1 MGRFFLLTALL
12 LAAFT
17 VPAALSAD
25 TPGDGTLSVKRG
37 RGSVVLK
44 LKGTVIG
51 RLANGRVQVKDFKP
65 FDSNVALFT
74 GCRVKH
80 PTIYLTVC
88 QGRRIG
94 YRVLDGRFNINVRG
108 SGISI
113 SAVGTGFVTVDGRGE
128 DGFPDG
134 VMSMNDQPY
143 ESLPD
148 DTTTL
153 QLEAP
158 PVGTKRPSLAS

>member
-51 RLANGRVQVKDFKP
+51 RLTNGRVQVKDFRP

-74 GCRVKH
+74 GCKVRH
-80 PTIYLTVC
+80 PTISLTVC
-88 QGRRIG
+88 QGRKIG
-94 YRVLDGRFNINVRG
+94 YRVLDGRFNVNVRG

-113 SAVGTGFVTVDGRGE
+113 SAVGRGTVTVDGSGE

-134 VMSMNDQPY
+134 VMSMNNQPY

-153 QLEAP
+153 PVEGL
-158 PVGTKRPSLAS
+158 PVGGKQPSLAS

>member
-1 MGRFFLLTALL
+1 MGRLFLLTALL

-37 RGSVVLK
+37 RGSVVVK

-51 RLANGRVQVKDFKP
+51 RLTQGRVQVKDFRP

-74 GCRVKH
+74 GCKVRH
-80 PTIYLTVC
+80 PTIYLAVC
-88 QGRRIG
+88 QGRKIG
-94 YRVLDGRFNINVRG
+94 YRVLNGRFNVNVRG

-113 SAVGTGFVTVDGRGE
+113 SAVGRGTVTADGSGE

-153 QLEAP
+153 PLEAP
-158 PVGTKRPSLAS
+158 PAGSTRLSLAS

>member
-17 VPAALSAD
+17 VPVALSAEMAS
-25 TPGDGTLSVKRG
+25 DGTLSVKRG
-37 RGSVVLK
+37 RGSVLVK
-44 LKGTVIG
+44 LRGTVIG
-51 RLANGRVQVKDFKP
+51 RLTNGRVQVKDFKP
-65 FDSNVALFT
+65 FDGNFPLFT
-74 GCRVKH
+74 GCKVRH
-80 PTIYLTVC
+80 PSANLTVC
-88 QGRRIG
+88 QGRKIG
-94 YRVLDGRFNINVRG
+94 YRVLDGRFNVNVHG

-113 SAVGTGFVTVDGRGE
+113 SAVGRGTVTVDGNGE
-128 DGFPDG
+128 DGLPDG

-153 QLEAP
+153 ALEAP
-158 PVGTKRPSLAS
+158 VAGS

>member
-1 MGRFFLLTALL
+1 MGRFFSLAALL

-25 TPGDGTLSVKRG
+25 TPSDGTLSVKRG

-51 RLANGRVQVKDFKP
+51 RVTNGKVQVKDFRP
-65 FDSNVALFT
+65 FDRNVPLFT
-74 GCRVKH
+74 GCKVKH
-80 PTIYLTVC
+80 PSLNLSVC
-88 QGRRIG
+88 QGRNVG
-94 YRVLDGRFNINVRG
+94 YRVLNARFNTNVRG

-113 SAVGTGFVTVDGRGE
+113 SAVGNGTVTIDGTGEQGLA
-128 DGFPDG
+128 DG
-134 VMSMNDQPY
+134 VMSLDDQPY

-148 DTTTL
+148 DATTL
-153 QLEAP
+153 TLGTP
-158 PVGTKRPSLAS
+158 PAGG

>member
-1 MGRFFLLTALL
+1 MGRLFLLTALL

-37 RGSVVLK
+37 RGSVVVK

-51 RLANGRVQVKDFKP
+51 RLTNGRVQVKDFRP

-74 GCRVKH
+74 GCKVRH
-80 PTIYLTVC
+80 PTIYLAVC
-88 QGRRIG
+88 QGRKIG
-94 YRVLDGRFNINVRG
+94 YRVLNGR
-108 SGISI
+108 ISI
-113 SAVGTGFVTVDGRGE
+113 SAVGRGTVTADGSGE

-153 QLEAP
+153 PLEAP
-158 PVGTKRPSLAS
+158 PPGSTRLSLAS

>member
-37 RGSVVLK
+37 RGNVVLK

-51 RLANGRVQVKDFKP
+51 RVTNGRVQIKDFRP
-65 FDSNVALFT
+65 FDNNVVLFT

-80 PTIYLTVC
+80 PTLSLAIC
-88 QGRRIG
+88 QGRKIG
-94 YRVLDGRFNINVRG
+94 YRVLDGRFNVNVHG
-108 SGISI
+108 TGISI
-113 SAVGTGFVTVDGRGE
+113 SAVGRGTVTLDGRGE
-128 DGFPDG
+128 DGLPDG

-153 QLEAP
+153 LLEAP
-158 PVGTKRPSLAS
+158 SAGSKRLSLAS

>member
-51 RLANGRVQVKDFKP
+51 RLSNGRVQVKDFRP

-74 GCRVKH
+74 GCKVKH
-80 PTIYLTVC
+80 PTISLTVC
-88 QGRRIG
+88 QGRKIG
-94 YRVLDGRFNINVRG
+94 YRVLDGRFNVNVRG

-113 SAVGTGFVTVDGRGE
+113 SAVGRGTLTVDGNGE

-134 VMSMNDQPY
+134 VMSMNDEPY

-148 DTTTL
+148 DITTL
-153 QLEAP
+153 PLEAP
-158 PVGTKRPSLAS
+158 LAVSTRLSLAS

>member
-51 RLANGRVQVKDFKP
+51 RLTNGRVQVRDFRP

-74 GCRVKH
+74 GCKVRH

-88 QGRRIG
+88 QGRKIG
-94 YRVLDGRFNINVRG
+94 YRVLDGRFNVNVRG

-113 SAVGTGFVTVDGRGE
+113 SAVGRGTVTVDGNGE

-134 VMSMNDQPY
+134 VMSMNNQPY

-153 QLEAP
+153 PVEAL
-158 PVGTKRPSLAS
+158 PVGSKQPSLAS

>member
-1 MGRFFLLTALL
+1 MGRFFLLTALF

-37 RGSVVLK
+37 RGSVVVK

-51 RLANGRVQVKDFKP
+51 RLTNGRVQIRDFRP
-65 FDSNVALFT
+65 FDSNVPLFT
-74 GCRVKH
+74 GCKVRH
-80 PTIYLTVC
+80 PTISLAVC
-88 QGRRIG
+88 QGRKIG
-94 YRVLDGRFNINVRG
+94 YRVLDGRFNVNVRG

-113 SAVGTGFVTVDGRGE
+113 SAVGRGTVTTDGSGE
-128 DGFPDG
+128 DGLPDG
-134 VMSMNDQPY
+134 VMSMNAQPY

-153 QLEAP
+153 PLEAP
-158 PVGTKRPSLAS
+158 PVGARQSSLAS

>member
-1 MGRFFLLTALL
+1 MGRFFVLTALL

-51 RLANGRVQVKDFKP
+51 RLTTGKVQVKDFRP
-65 FDSNVALFT
+65 FDSNVPLFT
-74 GCRVKH
+74 GCKVKH
-80 PTIYLTVC
+80 PTMYLAVC
-88 QGRRIG
+88 QGRKIG
-94 YRVLDGRFNINVRG
+94 YRVLDGRFNVNVRG
-108 SGISI
+108 SGIWI
-113 SAVGTGFVTVDGRGE
+113 SAVGSGTVTVDGRGE

-153 QLEAP
+153 PLEAP
-158 PVGTKRPSLAS
+158 LPGSKRLSLAS

>member
-1 MGRFFLLTALL
+1 MGRILLLAALL

-25 TPGDGTLSVKRG
+25 TPSDGTLSVKRG
-37 RGSVVLK
+37 RGNVVLK

-51 RLANGRVQVKDFKP
+51 RVTNGKVQVKDFRP
-65 FDSNVALFT
+65 FDSNVPLFT

-80 PTIYLTVC
+80 PAFNLAVC
-88 QGRRIG
+88 QGRNVG
-94 YRVLDGRFNINVRG
+94 YRVLNGRFNTNVRG

-113 SAVGTGFVTVDGRGE
+113 SAVGRGTVTVDGTGE
-128 DGFPDG
+128 QGFADG
-134 VMSMNDQPY
+134 VMSVDDQPY

-148 DTTTL
+148 DATTL
-153 QLEAP
+153 TLGTP
-158 PVGTKRPSLAS
+158 PVGG

>member
-37 RGSVVLK
+37 RGSVVVK

-51 RLANGRVQVKDFKP
+51 RLTSGKVQVKDFRP
-65 FDSNVALFT
+65 FDSNVPLFT
-74 GCRVKH
+74 GCKVRR
-80 PTIYLTVC
+80 PTISLAVC
-88 QGRRIG
+88 QGRKIG
-94 YRVLDGRFNINVRG
+94 YRVLDGRFNVNVRG

-113 SAVGTGFVTVDGRGE
+113 SAVGRGTVTVDGNGE

-153 QLEAP
+153 PLEAP
-158 PVGTKRPSLAS
+158 AVGSKRPSLAS